1 MELVRKQR
9 GDFPLVLVVVLLL
22 GVGIALLFSG
32 SYSFSARAYQDPL
45 RLVKRQLLFLAAGAV
60 AAFVASLT
68 PLDLVRRA
76 MPALL
81 LATLLFLLLPFVPGL
96 GLRVLGSQRW
106 VSVFGL
112 SLQPSELVKVTL
124 VLYLA
129 SYFARSED
137 RARGSLNALVPP
149 FIVVCVFVALIYLQN
164 DYSTAVFVLALGLAT
179 LFMAGTKLLHVVLV
193 SLATLPLG
201 FLLLF
206 ARAHR
211 IERLLAFL
219 DASADATGRGYQIL
233 AARSALVS
241 GGIWGRG
248 LGRGIAK
255 LGALPMAHSDFIY
268 AVIGEETGLL
278 GALCVLALFGLLAW
292 RGYQVSARAEDPFVS
307 TAAFGLTTA
316 IVLQAI
322 LNMAMAVGMVP
333 TTGIT
338 LPFFSAGGSSLL
350 VTMLMCGLLVNCSR
364 RRDV

>member
-60 AAFVASLT
+60 AAFVSSLT

-96 GLRVLGSQRW
+96 GLKVLGSQRW
-106 VSVFGL
+106 ISVFGL

-137 RARGSLNALVPP
+137 RVRGSLNALVPP

-164 DYSTAVFVLALGLAT
+164 DYSTALFVLALGLAT
-179 LFMAGTKLLHVVLV
+179 LFMAGARLLHVALV

-206 ARAHR
+206 AREHR

-219 DASADATGRGYQIL
+219 DASADATGRGTRSSPPGRRSW
-233 AARSALVS
+233 AAGS
-241 GGIWGRG
+241 GGGGWAAAPPSWAPCPW
-248 LGRGIAK
+248 LT
-255 LGALPMAHSDFIY
+255 PTS
-268 AVIGEETGLL
+268 
-278 GALCVLALFGLLAW
+278 
-292 RGYQVSARAEDPFVS
+292 S
-307 TAAFGLTTA
+307 T
-316 IVLQAI
+316 
-322 LNMAMAVGMVP
+322 
-333 TTGIT
+333 
-338 LPFFSAGGSSLL
+338 
-350 VTMLMCGLLVNCSR
+350 R
-364 RRDV
+364 